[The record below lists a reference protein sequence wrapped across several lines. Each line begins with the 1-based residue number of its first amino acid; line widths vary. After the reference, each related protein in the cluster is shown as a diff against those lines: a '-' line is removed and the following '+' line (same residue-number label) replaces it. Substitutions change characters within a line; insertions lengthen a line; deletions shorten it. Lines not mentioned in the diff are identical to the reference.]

1 MHARVL
7 FERLRVSTQP
17 TDHTDEYHDSQQYQQ
32 VRAHIHVWPKIHK
45 RLPAQT
51 LSSAAIVDQRHLGDN
66 STENMQ
72 QNMDNASADVRPHGD
87 EVTPTHTDEKRYT
100 VGAVVVTRN
109 DGYGGN
115 LVERS
120 TVALTRMLDVVDEVT
135 IVDINS
141 RSATPFIALLPDT
154 ISKSRALKSV
164 VISPEHCSKELGSP
178 CEDKLYEALGRNIG
192 LRESTTDII
201 ISTNPEVIFPSRF
214 TLNKIIASALNDEQA
229 DAVILP
235 RRDVSLND
243 GVSLAQRTDADEN
256 TEIVLNRN
264 VNDWPVG
271 SVSLMDVSIITNC
284 GDFQMAHRKL
294 WHLSGGFAPRHG
306 HNFWGQ

>member
-1 MHARVL
+1 
-7 FERLRVSTQP
+7 
-17 TDHTDEYHDSQQYQQ
+17 
-32 VRAHIHVWPKIHK
+32 
-45 RLPAQT
+45 
-51 LSSAAIVDQRHLGDN
+51 
-66 STENMQ
+66 
-72 QNMDNASADVRPHGD
+72 
-87 EVTPTHTDEKRYT
+87 
-100 VGAVVVTRN
+100 
-109 DGYGGN
+109 
-115 LVERS
+115 
-120 TVALTRMLDVVDEVT
+120 MLDVVDEVT

-243 GVSLAQRTDADEN
+243 GVSLAQHTDVDEN

-294 WHLSGGFAPRHG
+294 WRLSGGFALRHG
-306 HNFWGQ
+306 HNFGDSNLIARWLSNGATVHLMNTTVAHVQHRGRQQDSASWNQEPSFSVVEIDGVKRLKSSWDDASST